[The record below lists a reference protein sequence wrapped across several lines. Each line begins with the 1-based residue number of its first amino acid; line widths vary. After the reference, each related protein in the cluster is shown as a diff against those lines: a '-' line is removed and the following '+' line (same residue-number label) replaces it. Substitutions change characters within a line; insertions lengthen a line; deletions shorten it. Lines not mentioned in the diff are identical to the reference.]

1 MNFYSVNFLSQNANL
16 NDTIVIY
23 TMVVVFGLMA
33 VGAVASLRNR
43 YNTKYR
49 DLSIIALLLF
59 LFLAGARYTD
69 YEQAK
74 SNDTQVT
81 QMPSFAQ
88 KVAETQH
95 VSKNDLYFNQKTI
108 NDGTIVKIKDKF
120 FRMTISPDQQS
131 YTLTRTYI
139 TAKEINYIK

>member
-108 NDGTIVKIKDKF
+108 NDDMIVKIKDKF

>member
-108 NDGTIVKIKDKF
+108 NDGMIVKIKDKF

-131 YTLTRTYI
+131 YTLTRSYI

>member
-23 TMVVVFGLMA
+23 TMVVVFGLMS

-108 NDGTIVKIKDKF
+108 NDGMIVKIKDKF

>member
-1 MNFYSVNFLSQNANL
+1 M
-16 NDTIVIY
+16 
-23 TMVVVFGLMA
+23 
-33 VGAVASLRNR
+33 
-43 YNTKYR
+43 
-49 DLSIIALLLF
+49 LF

-108 NDGTIVKIKDKF
+108 NDGMIVKIRDKF

>member
-108 NDGTIVKIKDKF
+108 NDGMIVKIRDKF

>member
-108 NDGTIVKIKDKF
+108 NDGMIVKIKDKF

>member
-1 MNFYSVNFLSQNANL
+1 MNFYSINFLSQNANL

-108 NDGTIVKIKDKF
+108 NDGMIVKIKDKF

>member
-33 VGAVASLRNR
+33 VGAVTSLRNR

-108 NDGTIVKIKDKF
+108 NDGMIVKIKDKF

>member
-95 VSKNDLYFNQKTI
+95 VSKKDLYFNQKTI
-108 NDGTIVKIKDKF
+108 NDGMIVKIKDKF

>member
-108 NDGTIVKIKDKF
+108 NDGMIVKINDNLF
-120 FRMTISPDQQS
+120 SDF
-131 YTLTRTYI
+131 
-139 TAKEINYIK
+139 N

>member
-88 KVAETQH
+88 KVVETQH

-108 NDGTIVKIKDKF
+108 NDGMIVKIKDKF

>member
-1 MNFYSVNFLSQNANL
+1 FLSQNANL

-108 NDGTIVKIKDKF
+108 NDGMIVKIKDKF

>member
-108 NDGTIVKIKDKF
+108 NDGMIVKIKDKF

-139 TAKEINYIK
+139 TVKEINYIK

>member
-95 VSKNDLYFNQKTI
+95 VSKHDLYFNQKTI
-108 NDGTIVKIKDKF
+108 NDGMIVKIKDKF

>member
-1 MNFYSVNFLSQNANL
+1 VNFYSVNFLSQNANL

-108 NDGTIVKIKDKF
+108 NDGMIVKIKDKF

>member
-33 VGAVASLRNR
+33 LGAVASLRNR

-108 NDGTIVKIKDKF
+108 NDGMIVKIKDKF

>member
-108 NDGTIVKIKDKF
+108 NDGMIVKIKDKF

-131 YTLTRTYI
+131 YT
-139 TAKEINYIK
+139 

>member
-33 VGAVASLRNR
+33 VGAVATLRNR

-108 NDGTIVKIKDKF
+108 NDGMIVKIKDKF

>member
-108 NDGTIVKIKDKF
+108 NDGMIVKIKDKF
-120 FRMTISPDQQS
+120 FRMTISPDKQS

>member
-74 SNDTQVT
+74 SNYTQVT

-108 NDGTIVKIKDKF
+108 NDGMIVKIKDKF